1 MVERPQDSSIIVQIV
16 YTVDVVVLQE
26 ERLGE
31 IINIVDHIISNILRR
46 ANSLRA
52 TCRIELLCV

>member
-26 ERLGE
+26 ERLRE
-31 IINIVDHIISNILRR
+31 VINIVDHIISNILRR
-46 ANSLRA
+46 ANGLR
-52 TCRIELLCV
+52 TTRRIELLCI

>member
-16 YTVDVVVLQE
+16 YIVDVVVLQE
-26 ERLGE
+26 ERLSE
-31 IINIVDHIISNILRR
+31 VINIVDHIISNIFRR
-46 ANSLRA
+46 ANGLRT